1 MSFHS
6 LYAASLG
13 LARYYPSQFWNK
25 LSEKRLKITTGAVI
39 TINQALAA
47 NVVSHRARCTTA
59 VECIYTGSAGGG
71 IAFTKGGIAVVALFL
86 LPHYPLSH
94 FTFIR
99 CTDLRGLG
107 PTCGPCHSWRQE
119 DANTA

>member
-6 LYAASLG
+6 LYTASLG

-47 NVVSHRARCTTA
+47 NVVSYHARFTT
-59 VECIYTGSAGGG
+59 GGR
-71 IAFTKGGIAVVALFL
+71 V
-86 LPHYPLSH
+86 
-94 FTFIR
+94 
-99 CTDLRGLG
+99 
-107 PTCGPCHSWRQE
+107 
-119 DANTA
+119 